1 LAFLI
6 ALSRIYLA
14 QHWPSDVIVGSL
26 AGWIVGKITIRYESE
41 IITILKE
48 VKLDEEHLTHNL

>member
-1 LAFLI
+1 M
-6 ALSRIYLA
+6 
-14 QHWPSDVIVGSL
+14 IVGSL